1 MYMNTSYEYSLSP
14 NLRIASN
21 SVSLHNVNMD
31 LTKFKENFKTRYLAD
46 EYERLSVA
54 LAELTEM
61 RGKDADM
68 DALIADDIAM
78 NETAMKDLLAKMEQI
93 IEEDKE
99 VIAAPKEVVLEV
111 RAGVGG
117 EEAAIFAQDL
127 AMMYERYAKLKG
139 WNFRAV
145 DDSQSEMGGYKEAS
159 FEIDGKGVY
168 ELLRYETGVHRIQ
181 RIPAT
186 EKQGRIHTSTA
197 AVMILPIRE
206 KSTVTVNQSDIE
218 MSFTRSGGAGGQNV
232 NKVETAV
239 HLVHKPSGI
248 HVHCSVER
256 SQLKNREKAMSI
268 LVAKLEALRDE
279 DELKKNADARSS
291 IGTGD
296 RSEKIRTYNVP
307 QNRVTDHR
315 IKESWH
321 NIESIFQGN
330 IEDITLT
337 LKARAEAG
345 SLGPADESEE

>member
-1 MYMNTSYEYSLSP
+1 MTVVTYCLTTTADDNEAMHSKRRSGN
-14 NLRIASN
+14 
-21 SVSLHNVNMD
+21 NMD
-31 LTKFKENFKTRYLAD
+31 VIKFKENFKTRYLAE

-54 LAELTEM
+54 LAELTGM

-99 VIAAPKEVVLEV
+99 VVAIPKEVVLEV

-127 AMMYERYAKLKG
+127 ALMYERYAKLKG
-139 WNFRAV
+139 WNFRSV

-159 FEIDGKGVY
+159 FEVDGKGVY

-206 KSTVTVNQSDIE
+206 KSTVTVNQSDID

-330 IEDITLT
+330 IEDITET
-337 LKARAEAG
+337 LKARAAAG
-345 SLGPADESEE
+345 NLGHAEESED

>member
-1 MYMNTSYEYSLSP
+1 MEYIL
-14 NLRIASN
+14 
-21 SVSLHNVNMD
+21 
-31 LTKFKENFKTRYLAD
+31 KED
-46 EYERLSVA
+46 VVA
-54 LAELTEM
+54 
-61 RGKDADM
+61 
-68 DALIADDIAM
+68 
-78 NETAMKDLLAKMEQI
+78 
-93 IEEDKE
+93 EEK
-99 VIAAPKEVVLEV
+99 PREVVLEV

-127 AMMYERYAKLKG
+127 AIMYQRYVEAKG
-139 WNFRAV
+139 WGWKVV
-145 DDSQSEMGGYKEAS
+145 DESESEMGGYKEAS
-159 FEIDGKGVY
+159 FEVTGTNVY
-168 ELLRYETGVHRIQ
+168 DLLRFETGVHRIQ

-186 EKQGRIHTSTA
+186 EKSGRIHTSTA
-197 AVMILPIRE
+197 SVIVLPIR
-206 KSTVTVNQSDIE
+206 KKATVTINASDLD

-268 LVAKLEALRDE
+268 LAAKLEQLRDE

-291 IGTGD
+291 IGSGD

-321 NIESIFQGN
+321 NIDGIFGGD
-330 IEDITLT
+330 IDTMLTTIADRATSGEMGTAEGGGED
-337 LKARAEAG
+337 
-345 SLGPADESEE
+345 D